1 MIAEPQRSAGA
12 AGAGEFPAQEGG
24 VLPAAAYRS
33 AEPLWDVPR
42 SVGQHCAQRCQTA
55 FLCALG
61 GAGLASNWQR
71 QAGGGKK
78 KRKLRVWGFSY
89 RQISYKNKGVYERL
103 CFPAN
108 IYTN

>member
-1 MIAEPQRSAGA
+1 MWHGTAPAVMIAEPQRSAGA

-71 QAGGGKK
+71 QAGGEKK
-78 KRKLRVWGFSY
+78 KEITCLRFFF
-89 RQISYKNKGVYERL
+89 Q
-103 CFPAN
+103 AN
-108 IYTN
+108 LL

>member
-1 MIAEPQRSAGA
+1 MWHGTAPAVMIAEPQRSAGA

-78 KRKLRVWGFSY
+78 KKEITCLRFFF
-89 RQISYKNKGVYERL
+89 Q
-103 CFPAN
+103 AN
-108 IYTN
+108 LL